1 TWTREEA
8 LIELLRGR
16 MTILG
21 PVTAE
26 EIARSLAIATSEVE
40 AAMLTLESEGLVLRG
55 SFNPGAGTEWCDRTL
70 LARIHRYTLNR
81 LRAEIEPVNIAELMR
96 FLFSWQHVTQKL
108 TGPDG
113 LRALAN
119 QLAGYEAPAAAWERS
134 ILPAR
139 MDRYDASMLDAL
151 CLSGELGWAKGIVF
165 FPRSDAD
172 AWLSGAPA
180 PSPALSEQA
189 TEILNALKANGA
201 SFLKDSDALRELIAA
216 GLITSDSF
224 AGARGTGSPGRWS
237 ILSVAPP
244 SAAALET
251 QAMTLLQRYGVIFR
265 RLLTREPNTPPWREL
280 VRIYRRLEARGEI
293 RGGRFVNGVS
303 GEQFAL
309 PRAVER
315 LRETRRSGRDGQII
329 TISASDP
336 LNLTGILT
344 NGERVRAIAATRI
357 AWRDGI
363 AISAMEGDYL
373 RPLVEIDE
381 TVAFEAASMLAGRRV
396 PVASG
401 FVGRSA

>member
-1 TWTREEA
+1 
-8 LIELLRGR
+8 
-16 MTILG
+16 
-21 PVTAE
+21 
-26 EIARSLAIATSEVE
+26 
-40 AAMLTLESEGLVLRG
+40 
-55 SFNPGAGTEWCDRTL
+55 
-70 LARIHRYTLNR
+70 
-81 LRAEIEPVNIAELMR
+81 
-96 FLFSWQHVTQKL
+96 
-108 TGPDG
+108 
-113 LRALAN
+113 
-119 QLAGYEAPAAAWERS
+119 
-134 ILPAR
+134 
-139 MDRYDASMLDAL
+139 
-151 CLSGELGWAKGIVF
+151 
-165 FPRSDAD
+165 
-172 AWLSGAPA
+172 A